1 MVIKDEKGE
10 IVNKYYPLVEKL
22 SYINDCIFRKLDNEI
37 LFVEDMRDSI
47 FSLRGDKLTPRY
59 FVDYKDKSMSKVDR
73 KSILKRTREPL
84 IVQLESK
91 SMAGIMD
98 IFEINDKVF
107 INNLYIIIP
116 KFTIYNKKTRE
127 VKTFT
132 SILNDLLFISFNHP
146 IGQFKDYLITI
157 VQQENLQSAI
167 DKGFEYWQKE
177 GLLTAERAEELKNM
191 IEEQFPDRNN
201 IGETNPVLFLL
212 KVKK

>member
-132 SILNDLLFISFNHP
+132 SILNDLLF
-146 IGQFKDYLITI
+146 YCL
-157 VQQENLQSAI
+157 
-167 DKGFEYWQKE
+167 
-177 GLLTAERAEELKNM
+177 
-191 IEEQFPDRNN
+191 
-201 IGETNPVLFLL
+201 
-212 KVKK
+212 

>member
-84 IVQLESK
+84 IVQ
-91 SMAGIMD
+91 
-98 IFEINDKVF
+98 
-107 INNLYIIIP
+107 
-116 KFTIYNKKTRE
+116 
-127 VKTFT
+127 
-132 SILNDLLFISFNHP
+132 
-146 IGQFKDYLITI
+146 
-157 VQQENLQSAI
+157 QENLQSAI
-167 DKGFEYWQKE
+167 DKGFKYWQKE

-191 IEEQFPDRNN
+191 IKTGETITIEAIVLDQVHLREIRSLPHVFDVSYEEQILQIRCGKAKHNLVR
-201 IGETNPVLFLL
+201 VLNYLQGKDIVFGKVFSELPTLNDVFLEITGKAL
-212 KVKK
+212 RD

>member
-1 MVIKDEKGE
+1 MVIKDAKGE

-84 IVQLESK
+84 IVQ
-91 SMAGIMD
+91 
-98 IFEINDKVF
+98 
-107 INNLYIIIP
+107 
-116 KFTIYNKKTRE
+116 
-127 VKTFT
+127 
-132 SILNDLLFISFNHP
+132 
-146 IGQFKDYLITI
+146 
-157 VQQENLQSAI
+157 QENLQSAI
-167 DKGFEYWQKE
+167 DKGFKYWQKE

>member
-1 MVIKDEKGE
+1 MNEEERLIYLYDLARTKVLVFSFEGDFIKDIQMNYYADNFEYQNGLFYLYRENVVYGDPLYSLVIKDDKGKT
-10 IVNKYYPLVEKL
+10 VNKYYPVIEKL
-22 SYINDCIFRKLDNEI
+22 SYTHDCIFRKLDNEI

-84 IVQLESK
+84 IVQ
-91 SMAGIMD
+91 
-98 IFEINDKVF
+98 
-107 INNLYIIIP
+107 
-116 KFTIYNKKTRE
+116 
-127 VKTFT
+127 
-132 SILNDLLFISFNHP
+132 
-146 IGQFKDYLITI
+146 
-157 VQQENLQSAI
+157 QENLQSAI
-167 DKGFEYWQKE
+167 DKGFKYWQKE

>member
-84 IVQLESK
+84 IVQ
-91 SMAGIMD
+91 
-98 IFEINDKVF
+98 
-107 INNLYIIIP
+107 
-116 KFTIYNKKTRE
+116 
-127 VKTFT
+127 
-132 SILNDLLFISFNHP
+132 
-146 IGQFKDYLITI
+146 
-157 VQQENLQSAI
+157 QENIQSAI
-167 DKGFEYWQKE
+167 DKGCK
-177 GLLTAERAEELKNM
+177 
-191 IEEQFPDRNN
+191 
-201 IGETNPVLFLL
+201 
-212 KVKK
+212 